1 MFELLSEEGELTC
14 EDIVG
19 KHLVNALIATGS
31 EISVLNLREVKRLGM
46 DEAQL
51 NPGNIEV
58 FQADGIEMEI

>member
-19 KHLVNALIATGS
+19 EHLVNALIDTGS
-31 EISVLNLREVKRLGM
+31 EIAVLNSRELKRLGM

-51 NPGNIEV
+51 KPGNIEV
-58 FQADGIEMEI
+58 F